1 MFEVACQLRS
11 EESSEINGNVPAI
24 PSEMSATGHK
34 IYSLFLS
41 GRSHHSRTVS
51 GFGLV

>member
-11 EESSEINGNVPAI
+11 EESSEINRNVPAI
-24 PSEMSATGHK
+24 PSAAGHK

-41 GRSHHSRTVS
+41 SRSHHSRTVS
-51 GFGLV
+51 GLGLA